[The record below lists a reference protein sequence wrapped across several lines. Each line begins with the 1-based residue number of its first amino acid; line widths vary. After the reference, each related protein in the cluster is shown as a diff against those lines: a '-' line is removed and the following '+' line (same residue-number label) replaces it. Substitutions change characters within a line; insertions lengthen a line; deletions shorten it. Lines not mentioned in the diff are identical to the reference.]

1 MRIAP
6 DSVGKSF
13 VGKSGPSNTG
23 LSEVPDKGRIGQD
36 RVCEIRVRNRCINL
50 TPTLP
55 SQISHSDG
63 KRKELHALRWVL
75 GVSRLWSCPFR

>member
-23 LSEVPDKGRIGQD
+23 LSEVPDGG
-36 RVCEIRVRNRCINL
+36 
-50 TPTLP
+50 
-55 SQISHSDG
+55 
-63 KRKELHALRWVL
+63 ALVKIASAKL
-75 GVSRLWSCPFR
+75 ECGIDALI